1 MRPLVL
7 LPGRRAEGGAGVRGP
22 SYASGRRYSD
32 AIHRAG
38 GVALQVPPL
47 SLSANDAASLVGR
60 ADGVVLHGGGDVDPA
75 RYGAGNA
82 HEAVYGIDRELDE
95 VEIAIVRAAVDRDV
109 PILGVCRGAQVLNV
123 ALGGSLV
130 QDLGEVLPDRE
141 AHWDRHHDVAVAAGS
156 RVARAMG
163 TPPYRCHSY
172 HHQSIERLGDG
183 LTVTAT
189 SPDGVIEAVEH
200 ATATWVVGVQWHPE
214 DDADSDAAQ
223 QGLFD
228 ALVAA
233 ARDGS
238 RGAARGADA

>member
-1 MRPLVL
+1 MRPLIL
-7 LPGRRAEGGAGVRGP
+7 LPGRRAEGGTGVRGP
-22 SYASGRRYSD
+22 SYASGRRYAD

-38 GVALQVPPL
+38 GIALQVPPIAL
-47 SLSANDAASLVGR
+47 SSDDAASLVGR

-75 RYGAGNA
+75 RYGAGGA
-82 HEAVYGIDRELDE
+82 HETVYGIDRELDD

-109 PILGVCRGAQVLNV
+109 PLLGVCRGAQVLNV

-130 QDLGEVLPDRE
+130 QDLGELLPDRE
-141 AHWDRHHDVAVAAGS
+141 AHWDRHHDVSLVAGS

-163 TPPYRCHSY
+163 MPPYRCHSF

-183 LTVTAT
+183 LTITAR
-189 SPDGVIEAVEH
+189 SVDGVIEAVEH
-200 ATATWVVGVQWHPE
+200 AAARWIVGVQWHPE

-233 ARDGS
+233 AREGVRS
-238 RGAARGADA
+238 SAGR